1 MKAMML
7 TRTGPMEDRP
17 LELRQV
23 PTPQPQQGE
32 IRIRIAVC
40 GVCHTELDEIE
51 GRLAARLPVIPGH
64 QVVGRVDAL
73 GPGAD
78 MFQLGQRV
86 GVAWIY
92 GACGRCPAC
101 RIGNENLCPDFRGTG
116 CDADGGYAEY
126 MVVPELSAY
135 PIPEPFTD
143 AQAAPLLCAGV
154 VGYRALRLTNLRDGQ
169 TLGFF
174 GFGASAHLLI
184 QVARHRFPTSKI
196 FVFTR
201 PGQQSHQDLARSL
214 GADWSGAT
222 GEQPPGPL
230 DAAIDTTPAWT
241 PIVEAMRVLAP
252 GGRLVI
258 NAIRKED
265 RDKDALLHLD
275 YATHLWRE
283 KEIKTVANV
292 TRQDAREFLPLAAE
306 IPIRP
311 QVQEFPL
318 EQANDA
324 LRLVKEGKTQGAA
337 VLRIARPAP

>member
-1 MKAMML
+1 MKAMVL
-7 TRTGPMEDRP
+7 GRTGPIENQP
-17 LELRQV
+17 LELREV
-23 PTPQPQQGE
+23 PTPEPQAGE
-32 IRIRIAVC
+32 IRIRVTAC

-51 GRLAARLPVIPGH
+51 GRLEARLPAIPGH
-64 QVVGRVDAL
+64 QIVGYVDAL
-73 GPGAD
+73 GPGVLR
-78 MFQLGQRV
+78 FPPGRRV

-92 GACGRCPAC
+92 SACGVCPRCRA
-101 RIGNENLCPDFRGTG
+101 GNENLCTQFRGTG

-126 MVVPELSAY
+126 CVVPEDSAY
-135 PIPEPFTD
+135 PIPEPFND
-143 AQAAPLLCAGV
+143 VQAAPLLCAGV
-154 VGYRALRLTNLRDGQ
+154 VGYRALRLTNLQDGQ

-184 QVARHRFPTSKI
+184 QVARHKFPAARL

-201 PGQQSHQDLARSL
+201 SGQIEHQNLAKSL
-214 GADWSGAT
+214 GADWAGAT
-222 GEQPPGPL
+222 GETPPEML

-258 NAIRKED
+258 NAIRKES
-265 RDKDALLHLD
+265 RDQDVLLNLD
-275 YATHLWRE
+275 YPTHLWRE

-311 QVQEFPL
+311 QVQEFAL
-318 EQANDA
+318 EQANEA
-324 LRLVKEGKTQGAA
+324 LLLVKQGKTQGAA
-337 VLRIARPAP
+337 VLRL